1 MTVPVLMTAA
11 ALASSPP
18 PLPGFLEALSSPLQ
32 HFGVWAIA
40 LLIMVEDFGI
50 PVPGETI
57 LIAGAVYAGAGRLNI
72 VAVGI
77 AGFIAAIIGDNI
89 GFAIG
94 HFGGRALALRW
105 GKYVFL
111 TEERLNKAEA
121 FFDRRGA
128 IVITFARFV
137 EGLRQANGII
147 AGITGM
153 HWLRFLIFNA
163 IGAALWVGTWVSLG
177 YLAGD
182 HITTIYHYITL
193 YSYYVL
199 VALVVLVVGYIA
211 WRLRR
216 RRRRRT
222 PPAATRAD
230 EPDETRRTEQAAET
244 APDEDEP
251 RRPCRT
257 RSSRGDRAG
266 RATQAAEITPDET
279 KPGEHGGKEQSR
291 GDRGGRARH
300 GPAHPGSSGA
310 GHVVA
315 LQPGQFPR
323 GRVHDPETTLGQRR
337 IRGYRGRRAERRA
350 HRGERIGKVL
360 PVQAQGGRTAFR
372 HQIGKQEPERVSQV
386 RSGGKTSG
394 AAVPGQTGL
403 SLDGPPEARRE
414 RADGLGAA
422 QRGRA
427 DHPRGRREAGQQASQ
442 GLRVGRALRIERPR
456 LVVAVPVRLTPRRGV
471 PDQDQRYRLA
481 RHEGRNHRLVVRI
494 GQLLAGLGQRHPGHR
509 VDLVAGRGLVTG
521 AERRPVADPL
531 GMAPADVLHGRQPGA
546 EHRPH
551 AGLLPD
557 LTDRGEQDVLTRLA
571 LALGQRP
578 VVVLGP
584 VHEQDLGTSGP
595 GVLGI
600 LGRVRRGPPDR
611 RASREGGISHL
622 PDGPAVP

>member
-40 LLIMVEDFGI
+40 LLIMLEDFGI

-72 VAVGI
+72 VAVAI

-199 VALVVLVVGYIA
+199 VALVVLIIGYTV
-211 WRLRR
+211 WRIRR
-216 RRRRRT
+216 RGRRAPVAT
-222 PPAATRAD
+222 TRAD
-230 EPDETRRTEQAAET
+230 EAGTSEQAAEVT
-244 APDEDEP
+244 PSEPEAAEVTPSEPEAAEVTLDEP
-251 RRPCRT
+251 E
-257 RSSRGDRAG
+257 
-266 RATQAAEITPDET
+266 AAEVTPDEPEAAEVAPS
-279 KPGEHGGKEQSR
+279 KDQAAGIAPGEHAMGQHTR
-291 GDRGGRARH
+291 DR
-300 GPAHPGSSGA
+300 
-310 GHVVA
+310 
-315 LQPGQFPR
+315 
-323 GRVHDPETTLGQRR
+323 
-337 IRGYRGRRAERRA
+337 
-350 HRGERIGKVL
+350 
-360 PVQAQGGRTAFR
+360 QA
-372 HQIGKQEPERVSQV
+372 PD
-386 RSGGKTSG
+386 TS
-394 AAVPGQTGL
+394 
-403 SLDGPPEARRE
+403 
-414 RADGLGAA
+414 
-422 QRGRA
+422 
-427 DHPRGRREAGQQASQ
+427 
-442 GLRVGRALRIERPR
+442 
-456 LVVAVPVRLTPRRGV
+456 
-471 PDQDQRYRLA
+471 
-481 RHEGRNHRLVVRI
+481 
-494 GQLLAGLGQRHPGHR
+494 
-509 VDLVAGRGLVTG
+509 
-521 AERRPVADPL
+521 
-531 GMAPADVLHGRQPGA
+531 
-546 EHRPH
+546 
-551 AGLLPD
+551 
-557 LTDRGEQDVLTRLA
+557 
-571 LALGQRP
+571 
-578 VVVLGP
+578 
-584 VHEQDLGTSGP
+584 
-595 GVLGI
+595 
-600 LGRVRRGPPDR
+600 
-611 RASREGGISHL
+611 
-622 PDGPAVP
+622 